1 MSLLSL
7 TEYSV
12 LGVLAE
18 SPAHGFAISK
28 DLGPKGFA
36 GRILTVRRPLVY
48 RALDRLVAAD
58 LATPKRTEA
67 GDAGPQ
73 RVIYR
78 ITPKGKRTLK
88 RWLDEPVE
96 HVREIRIAFQLKLAF
111 LDRLRLSPR
120 VLLDAQSQALGSTL
134 AALDT
139 PDLSRSDHLQLWRH
153 YNSKAA
159 AAYLDDLKS
168 LYL

>member
-1 MSLLSL
+1 M
-7 TEYSV
+7 
-12 LGVLAE
+12 
-18 SPAHGFAISK
+18 
-28 DLGPKGFA
+28 
-36 GRILTVRRPLVY
+36 
-48 RALDRLVAAD
+48 
-58 LATPKRTEA
+58 
-67 GDAGPQ
+67 
-73 RVIYR
+73 
-78 ITPKGKRTLK
+78 
-88 RWLDEPVE
+88 E

-153 YNSKAA
+153 YNAKAA
-159 AAYLDDLKS
+159 AAYLEDVKS